1 MWVVKLGG
9 SLNRNPRLAG
19 WLHTLADLG
28 GGRVAIVTGGGGFAD
43 VARDVQAQWRIDE
56 VAAHN
61 MAVLAMAQS
70 AYLLRAI
77 EPRLRLAAGE
87 DDVRAVLRNGEVAVW
102 MPYAVLREALD
113 ELTTWEVTGDSL
125 ALRLAMR
132 LHAER
137 LVVVKSCVI
146 DRRRPFDLDDLVKRQ
161 VLDARF
167 ATWARDADFAID
179 VVAEDDESAVVDAL
193 MGAGAR
199 RTARG

>member
-9 SLNRNPRLAG
+9 SLNRNPRLET
-19 WLHTLADLG
+19 WLRTLADLG

-43 VARDVQAQWRIDE
+43 VARDVQRQWRIDE

-70 AYLLRAI
+70 AYLMRAI
-77 EPRLRLAAGE
+77 EPRLVIAADE
-87 DDVRAVLRNGEVAVW
+87 DAIRATLRRGQVAVW
-102 MPYAVLREALD
+102 MPYAVLREELD

-137 LVVVKSCVI
+137 LVVVKSCAVEHGH
-146 DRRRPFDLDDLVKRQ
+146 RLDLGGLVERE

-167 ATWARDADFAID
+167 AQWARRADFAID
-179 VVAEDDESAVVDAL
+179 VVGEAGLAGVMDRLV
-193 MGAGAR
+193 GAGITSAR
-199 RTARG
+199 